1 VLAKGP
7 EGTVTEPQDY
17 SGQRIVVG
25 VDGSPSSRAALRWAV
40 WQAQLTGA
48 SIEAITAW
56 QAPTLVGITAPFAS
70 AEASDGGDGQIRA
83 SAESM
88 LRTVVAQEVG
98 PSTGIRVKAEVG
110 EGSAAQLLL
119 EAAKD
124 AFLVVVGSRGHGGIA
139 GTLLGSV
146 SQSLAQHSPCPV
158 LIIRGVE

>member
-1 VLAKGP
+1 M
-7 EGTVTEPQDY
+7 TELPNFA
-17 SGQRIVVG
+17 GQRIVVG
-25 VDGSPSSRAALRWAV
+25 VDGSPSSRAALRWAL
-40 WQAQLTGA
+40 WQARLTGA

-56 QAPTLVGITAPFAS
+56 QSPTLVGGAAPFAQ
-70 AEASDGGDGQIRA
+70 AETRGAGDGQIKA
-83 SAESM
+83 AAENM

-98 PSTGIRVKAEVG
+98 PSTGITVTAEVG
-110 EGSAAQLLL
+110 EGSAVQLLL
-119 EAAKD
+119 KAAED

>member
-1 VLAKGP
+1 M
-7 EGTVTEPQDY
+7 TEQQIDP
-17 SGQRIVVG
+17 GHRIVVG

-40 WQAQLTGA
+40 RQAQLTGA

-56 QAPTLVGITAPFAS
+56 RAPTLVGVAAPFAE
-70 AEASDGGDGQIRA
+70 AESGGGDDSQIKRA
-83 SAESM
+83 AENM
-88 LRTVVAQEVG
+88 LRTVIAQEIG
-98 PSTGIRVKAEVG
+98 PATGVVVKAEVG

-119 EAAKD
+119 DAAKE

>member
-1 VLAKGP
+1 M
-7 EGTVTEPQDY
+7 TEQPNFA
-17 SGQRIVVG
+17 GQRIVVG
-25 VDGSPSSRAALRWAV
+25 VDGSPSSRAALRWAL

-56 QAPTLVGITAPFAS
+56 QAPTLVTVATPFAK
-70 AEASDGGDGQIRA
+70 AEAGGADDSQIKTA
-83 SAESM
+83 AENM

-98 PSTGIRVKAEVG
+98 PSTGITVKAEVG